1 MPTNEE
7 RREAARRLRELAPGS
22 DWPRYV
28 AEACG
33 MDVSK
38 MSNHFHTYTAQLCQ
52 RLADLIDPEPEQACH
67 PVMMS
72 WSGNPPYHK
81 GSVSLDA
88 LTIGCSECGCP
99 WNTTITRLPNYCHN
113 CGAKV
118 IRESTNT
125 MYDDAC

>member
-1 MPTNEE
+1 MPTDEE
-7 RREAARRLRELAPGS
+7 RREVAARLRKAETSGDIGAAVGVRCGSRLCNGCAVETAEKLA
-22 DWPRYV
+22 
-28 AEACG
+28 AI
-33 MDVSK
+33 M
-38 MSNHFHTYTAQLCQ
+38 
-52 RLADLIDPEPEQACH
+52 DPEPEQTCH

-118 IRESTNT
+118 IRKPTN
-125 MYDDAC
+125 MMHDDTC